1 MLLTFFYGNSCTSSP
16 IVIRNMVVEHVHMF
30 KLLGVTDNR
39 KWDSHCDI
47 VVRKANKW
55 LYALRQPKKCG
66 VYNQDIVVVY
76 CSVVRS
82 VLKYG
87 CVIFNNLSK
96 YLSES
101 LERVQKRAMNII
113 FPSSCYE
120 AGLLRQV
127 LQHSSLATWIFVNG
141 TCLT

>member
-1 MLLTFFYGNSCTSSP
+1 MILNPTKCKCLVVDFFDGNSCTWSP

-30 KLLGVTDNR
+30 KLLGVTIADNL

-66 VYNQDIVVVY
+66 VYKQDIVVVY

-96 YLSES
+96 YLSE
-101 LERVQKRAMNII
+101 LFEREFRNEQ
-113 FPSSCYE
+113 
-120 AGLLRQV
+120 
-127 LQHSSLATWIFVNG
+127 
-141 TCLT
+141 